1 MLYIVRI
8 LKITA
13 HIALLYGMLLI
24 GNWFQAFFGLSIPGS
39 VIGMLLLF
47 VLLKFN
53 IIKLNWIKE
62 GTQFILNHLTLFFI
76 PVTIGFINYLELF
89 SGRGILLLLT
99 AVVSTALVMGIS
111 GVISQW
117 LANRKETQHE

>member
-1 MLYIVRI
+1 MLYIVKV
-8 LKITA
+8 LKIIV
-13 HIALLYGMLLI
+13 HVALLYGMLLT
-24 GNWFQAFFGLSIPGS
+24 GNWIQEFFRLAIPGS

-53 IIKLNWIKE
+53 IIKIDWIKE

-76 PVTIGFINYLELF
+76 PVTIGFINYLDLF

-99 AVVSTALVMGIS
+99 AVGSTALVMGIS